1 MKICPHCNAQI
12 DDAAV
17 FCGFCGSRLGLK
29 EPPLTP
35 PAQQEPKDPETQA
48 IEEKYRKA
56 KEEADRM
63 AQQANEEAAAAQ
75 RRIEQARLEA
85 EQQARQQAEQA
96 QQQAEQR
103 AQGAAQGQ
111 AYQQQYQQGAAP
123 GAAQGAAQGQ
133 PYQQGYQQGYQAP
146 VYAPIAAKKI
156 DHTDEF
162 DASDISKNKIFA
174 MLVYLMDFM
183 GIIIALLA
191 GPSEYVRF
199 HVRQALKF
207 TVVEVLTAI
216 CIAVLVWTV
225 IVPIAGAIFLVVLL
239 VIKIICFVQVCKGK
253 ACEPAI
259 IRSIGFLE

>member
-1 MKICPHCNAQI
+1 MKTCPHCNAQI

-17 FCGFCGSRLGLK
+17 FCGFCGSRIGLK
-29 EPPLTP
+29 EPPAAP
-35 PAQQEPKDPETQA
+35 QVNQPAPDPETQA

-75 RRIEQARLEA
+75 RRIEQARIEA
-85 EQQARQQAEQA
+85 EEQARQA
-96 QQQAEQR
+96 QQQADQR
-103 AQGAAQGQ
+103 AQAAAQGQ
-111 AYQQQYQQGAAP
+111 AYQQGQSYQQGAAP

-133 PYQQGYQQGYQAP
+133 PYQQGYPQGYQAP

-156 DHTDEF
+156 DHTDEY
-162 DASDISKNKIFA
+162 DPSDISKNKIFA
-174 MLVYLMDFM
+174 MLVYLLDFM

-207 TVVEVLTAI
+207 TVVEILTAI
-216 CIAVLVWTV
+216 CIAVLVWTI
-225 IVPIAGAIFLVVLL
+225 IVPVAGAIFLVVLL

>member
-35 PAQQEPKDPETQA
+35 PAQQEPKDAETLA

-63 AQQANEEAAAAQ
+63 AQQANEEAAATQ
-75 RRIEQARLEA
+75 RRIEQARMEA

-96 QQQAEQR
+96 QQQ
-103 AQGAAQGQ
+103 G
-111 AYQQQYQQGAAP
+111 QQYQQTAAP
-123 GAAQGAAQGQ
+123 GAAQGQPYGQ
-133 PYQQGYQQGYQAP
+133 PYQGYQAP
-146 VYAPIAAKKI
+146 VYAPVAAKKI

-162 DASDISKNKIFA
+162 DAEDISKNKIFA
-174 MLVYLMDFM
+174 MLVYLLDFM

-216 CIAVLVWTV
+216 CIAVLVWT
-225 IVPIAGAIFLVVLL
+225 ILVPIAGAIFLLVLL
-239 VIKIICFVQVCKGK
+239 VIKIICFIQVCKGK

>member
-35 PAQQEPKDPETQA
+35 PAQQEPKDAETLA

-63 AQQANEEAAAAQ
+63 AQQANEEAAATQ

-96 QQQAEQR
+96 QQQ
-103 AQGAAQGQ
+103 G
-111 AYQQQYQQGAAP
+111 QQYQQTAAP
-123 GAAQGAAQGQ
+123 GAAQGQYQQ
-133 PYQQGYQQGYQAP
+133 PYQGYQAP
-146 VYAPIAAKKI
+146 VYAPVAAKKI
-156 DHTDEF
+156 DHTNEF
-162 DASDISKNKIFA
+162 DAEDISKNKIFA
-174 MLVYLMDFM
+174 MLVYLLDFM

-216 CIAVLVWTV
+216 CIAVLVWT
-225 IVPIAGAIFLVVLL
+225 ILVPIAGAIFLLVLL
-239 VIKIICFVQVCKGK
+239 VIKIICFIQVCKGK